1 MLPSALSP
9 LRSARSTT
17 SCGVCF
23 GAVTGAGAGLL
34 PGWTISDAGMVGKL
48 AESER
53 CFRTYRHLATAKP
66 TMTNTKIRN
75 ARNAGWLRIFTVTGE
90 LSIQPRMLAGRC
102 ASAPPRVR
110 GAFSDS
116 PNTVFVTRSR
126 PVVRGWA
133 RTPLDRRWCGLRAP
147 RRTLHDE
154 LPSEQEPRLL
164 QKIGVERERTK
175 QASVCWLITGS
186 GSSEIR

>member
-1 MLPSALSP
+1 MSP

-17 SCGVCF
+17 SCGVSF
-23 GAVTGAGAGLL
+23 DTVAGAGAGPL
-34 PGWTISDAGMVGKL
+34 PGWAISDAGMDGNVSE
-48 AESER
+48 AER
-53 CFRTYRHLATAKP
+53 CFRTYRHLATTKP

-75 ARNAGWLRIFTVTGE
+75 ARNTGWLRNFTVTGE

-164 QKIGVERERTK
+164 QKIGVEREGTQR
-175 QASVCWLITGS
+175 SRHRDVG
-186 GSSEIR
+186 